1 MDKKVAIGIA
11 AAGVAGLATGAAIT
25 LAIKRNFDKLFG
37 EMQNDVSEQIFTSPD
52 GNNSVKI
59 VYGSS
64 KTAKGMALISVAAKS
79 EKDDCILLALARK
92 SDNLFAGEWSDNNH
106 FQLLI
111 GSCSD
116 KQCCNVTFDEKI
128 TINYYLRR
136 ITL

>member
-1 MDKKVAIGIA
+1 MNKKVAIGIA
-11 AAGVAGLATGAAIT
+11 AASVAGLAAGAAIT

-116 KQCCNVTFDEKI
+116 KQCCNVSFDEKI

>member
-11 AAGVAGLATGAAIT
+11 AASVAGLAAGAAVT
-25 LAIKRNFDKLFG
+25 LAIKKKFDKIFG

-116 KQCCNVTFDEKI
+116 KQCCNVSFDEKI